1 MDKQVA
7 AYGRWPTAAGQRIPH
22 QRGAVL
28 IVGLI
33 FLAMLSL
40 MGVAAYSVATQEE
53 RMSGNTRE
61 RLRAFEGAEASLR
74 DCESVL
80 TSAGGLPAFNGSGGM
95 YVAPA
100 ADQPQTY
107 ETIDWT
113 TDANVRVMPAAAGI
127 NDVARQPRCIVERVD
142 DIEVRPEV
150 GELKPRET
158 LTVYRITAVG
168 YGANRATQ
176 VQVQTTYV
184 RP

>member
-1 MDKQVA
+1 MDMQVA
-7 AYGRWPTAAGQRIPH
+7 TYGRRPTAAGQRIQR

-28 IVGLI
+28 VVGLI
-33 FLAMLSL
+33 FLVMLSL
-40 MGVAAYSVATQEE
+40 LGVTAYSMATQEE

-80 TSAGGLPAFNGSGGM
+80 TSAGGLPVFNGSGGM

-113 TDANVRVMPAAAGI
+113 TDANVRVMPAATGI
-127 NDVARQPRCIVERVD
+127 NDVARQPRCIVERVG
-142 DIEVRPEV
+142 DIEVRPEI
-150 GELKPRET
+150 GALRPRET

-168 YGANRATQ
+168 YGANAGTSA
-176 VQVQTTYV
+176 QVQTTYV